1 MEDSGDEF
9 LSSKL
14 TDSIN
19 LHRLLIKRNFDCY
32 AKKIAATLV
41 LGIGG
46 DTDLQLRAR
55 TNLETQRLIGFFQ
68 SSKIS
73 VGEQLRGRYRYRG
86 SQPSLITRS
95 NFQTFFQQ

>member
-19 LHRLLIKRNFDCY
+19 LHRLLIKRNFDF
-32 AKKIAATLV
+32 KKIAATLV

-55 TNLETQRLIGFFQ
+55 TNLETQRLIGFFKAAKLA
-68 SSKIS
+68 SENS
-73 VGEQLRGRYRYRG
+73 
-86 SQPSLITRS
+86 
-95 NFQTFFQQ
+95 